1 MPTEEEFQALEVRV
15 REQDKLIKKLT
26 DFLTYQEGSTHE
38 TLDAR
43 LAGAMNE
50 ITVRGEESKEKF
62 LAETKINTSIEQIN
76 TEILDIKKLDH
87 IDKQNIDKQ
96 HHRINDIEENKI
108 KELEVKIGAIEEKI
122 KESTEAAGQQMPGG
136 ASDGTGEPQ
145 SGHAG
150 QGDNGEEV
158 KELKEHLGRLQQTVE
173 STALDHADSLA
184 RLNAEVQDVKSD
196 QEQKRKE
203 DYSWLKWEL
212 GETMKSANTGK
223 GDAARDRSSGL
234 LNPKE
239 ATINKLEESASQAD
253 FKRWVEELYLH
264 LETSGWTGV
273 TELLKRVR
281 TEEKSIAD
289 MPDTIIKEVHR
300 STSGNF
306 NKTKAEVQAMDVEL
320 HGYLIRK
327 LNNKLKGLVDGVK
340 SGFEVFRLIMQEIE
354 PITKSTKGG
363 LLMQFMAKNKT
374 KCANLEASRNLVKDL
389 DKCITEYREKTGE
402 ESAGDIQA
410 TILHKQWTKKLRS

>member
-15 REQDKLIKKLT
+15 GEQDKLIKKLT

-38 TLDAR
+38 TLGTR

-50 ITVRGEESKEKF
+50 MTVRGEESEEKF
-62 LAETKINTSIEQIN
+62 LAETNKINTSIEQIN

-96 HHRINDIEENKI
+96 HHRINGIEEIKI
-108 KELEVKIGAIEEKI
+108 KELEVKIGATEEKI

-184 RLNAEVQDVKSD
+184 RLNAEMQDVKSD
-196 QEQKRKE
+196 QEQKRRE

-223 GDAARDRSSGL
+223 RRRRERQEQRTPQPKGDDHQQVGGVCEPSGL
-234 LNPKE
+234 
-239 ATINKLEESASQAD
+239 Q
-253 FKRWVEELYLH
+253 
-264 LETSGWTGV
+264 TSGR
-273 TELLKRVR
+273 E
-281 TEEKSIAD
+281 
-289 MPDTIIKEVHR
+289 IILAPR
-300 STSGNF
+300 D
-306 NKTKAEVQAMDVEL
+306 QRMDRC
-320 HGYLIRK
+320 HGA
-327 LNNKLKGLVDGVK
+327 
-340 SGFEVFRLIMQEIE
+340 
-354 PITKSTKGG
+354 T
-363 LLMQFMAKNKT
+363 
-374 KCANLEASRNLVKDL
+374 EASEDRGEINRGYARHHHQRGAPQH
-389 DKCITEYREKTGE
+389 ERELQQDQGGGSSHGRRTTRLPDQE
-402 ESAGDIQA
+402 AE
-410 TILHKQWTKKLRS
+410 